1 MNHQFKSYSYL
12 LLILPLFLILTAAG
26 CQKEVT
32 SLGRVAITTQINND
46 NTPTGESQQI
56 LLLTTP
62 VIYLTAEIINAK
74 HNTQVTVEWHY
85 LTEDQMLATESFR
98 GGRTQGRP
106 HEFVVAPQPM
116 TSFLSSRI
124 TLSDLSWSLGSYQA
138 SIKLNGQLVKQI
150 EFNIVGDK
158 EFHEFF
164 PKAMLKSFY
173 LGSQINN
180 KNQITIPGDRFTR
193 DQEEIYAV
201 ALLRDVP
208 IGTTIKVTW
217 KYLDAN
223 RVITDFSVPF
233 SGDGYLPFKITL
245 NRFSRLWSDGL
256 WPVGIYEI
264 TFYVDNV
271 LVTTKNF
278 AVF

>member
-1 MNHQFKSYSYL
+1 MKYQFKSYSYL
-12 LLILPLFLILTAAG
+12 LLILPLFLMLTAAG
-26 CQKEVT
+26 CREEVT
-32 SLGRVAITTQINND
+32 SLGRVAIAIQINND
-46 NTPTGESQQI
+46 NTPVGESQQV

-62 VIYLTAEIINAK
+62 VIYLTAEIVNAK
-74 HNTQVTVEWHY
+74 HDTQVIVEWRY
-85 LTEDQMLATESFR
+85 LTEDQVLATEFFR

-106 HEFVVAPQPM
+106 HEFIVAPQPV
-116 TSFLSSRI
+116 TSFLASRI

-138 SIKLNGQLVKQI
+138 SIELNGQLVKQI
-150 EFNIVGDK
+150 EFNIVSDK
-158 EFHEFF
+158 EFYEFS
-164 PKAMLKSFY
+164 PKAMLRSFY

-180 KNQITIPGDRFTR
+180 KNQITIPGDRFTQ

-201 ALLRDVP
+201 ALLQDVP
-208 IGTTIKVTW
+208 TGTTIKVTW
-217 KYLDAN
+217 RYLDAN

-245 NRFSRLWSDGL
+245 SRFSRLWSDGL

-264 TFYVDNV
+264 AFYVDNV